1 MVRNILSRNPH
12 SMTNVKQHEPAA
24 DTQLN
29 SIIKNLPKP
38 EGTKYPYDLVT
49 IEGHTAY
56 VAGQIPKK
64 DRGLAYVGAVGAGIS
79 VRDAVDAARI
89 CAQQAMSWLHH
100 SAGGLEN
107 LNRLLRVTCYVA
119 HDDSFQD
126 ISAVADGASNCL
138 IDALGTKGRHTRSV
152 IGVKSLPRN
161 APVLIEVTAALKR
174 PV

>member
-1 MVRNILSRNPH
+1 
-12 SMTNVKQHEPAA
+12 MTNVKQYAQTA
-24 DTQLN
+24 DTQL
-29 SIIKNLPKP
+29 STVIKNLPTP

-49 IEGHTAY
+49 IEGRTAY
-56 VAGQIPKK
+56 VAGQIPKR
-64 DRGLAYVGAVGAGIS
+64 DSSLAYVGAVGVDTLVG
-79 VRDAVDAARI
+79 DAVDAAGI

-119 HDDSFQD
+119 HDDTFQD

-138 IDALGTKGRHTRSV
+138 IEQLGAKGRHVRSV

-161 APVLIEVTAALKR
+161 APVLIEVTASLKM